1 MCGPPT
7 AVSGVFMAPS
17 ERRNLERFNLRVPLR
32 FRPIGLAGDRSEH
45 FTEATNISRGGFF
58 FVTSAP
64 LQVGMPIEATI
75 RMPVEVTGD
84 KPGEAHCRARV
95 VHAKADA
102 FSDGRMGYGAE
113 IESFIEHDKPKSL
126 RAEPMWPNV
135 AIPSSL
141 SRKNPGGGSTPNL

>member
-1 MCGPPT
+1 
-7 AVSGVFMAPS
+7 MASS
-17 ERRNLERFNLRVPLR
+17 ERRQLERFSMRVPLR
-32 FRPIGLAGDRSEH
+32 FRPIGLAADRTDH

-58 FVTSAP
+58 FVTSAA

-75 RMPVEVTGD
+75 RMPVEITGD
-84 KPGEAHCRARV
+84 KPGETHCRARV

-113 IESFIEHDKPKSL
+113 IESFIEPEKPKVQ
-126 RAEPMWPNV
+126 RAESVRPNV

-141 SRKNPGGGSTPNL
+141 HRNPSNIPKP

>member
-1 MCGPPT
+1 
-7 AVSGVFMAPS
+7 MAPS
-17 ERRNLERFNLRVPLR
+17 ERRNLERFSMRVPLR
-32 FRPIGLAGDRSEH
+32 FRPIGLAADRSEH

-113 IESFIEHDKPKSL
+113 IESFIEQEKPKAPRTESV
-126 RAEPMWPNV
+126 RPNV
-135 AIPSSL
+135 AIPSSIN
-141 SRKNPGGGSTPNL
+141 RNNPGGTPKP